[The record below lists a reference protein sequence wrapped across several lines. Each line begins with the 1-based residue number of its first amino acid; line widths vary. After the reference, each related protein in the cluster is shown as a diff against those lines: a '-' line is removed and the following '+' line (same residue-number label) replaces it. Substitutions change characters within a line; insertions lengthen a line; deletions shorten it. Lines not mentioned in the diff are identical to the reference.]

1 MTSEW
6 NHFALGEIT
15 ELVIDYRGKTP
26 KKLGGDWCK
35 QGYRA
40 LSAKNIKTGRIV
52 QAETIRYIDE
62 SLYRKWMK
70 DEVQRGDILIT
81 SEAPFGQIFFWDS
94 DEKIVLSQRLFC
106 VRIKPE
112 YDARFIYYYMTTP
125 EFQSELDG
133 RATGTTVIG
142 LRQPELMK
150 CIIRC
155 PEIQEQKVIAAI
167 LSSIDA
173 KIIANEKVN
182 DNLEQQAMALYR
194 QMFVENNND
203 ARRECRADE
212 CFDISIGKTPP
223 RKEAQWFSM
232 NPTDC
237 IWVSI
242 SDMGRCGMYIADSS
256 EYLTHESVDKFNIKV
271 VPDNTVLL
279 SFKLTVGRVAITD
292 GAMVTNEAI
301 AHFKTDKPE
310 INEYLYCYLK
320 DFNYQTMGSTSSIAT
335 AVNSKIIKA
344 MPFVI
349 PTDAELVSF
358 HSATAPMFEMIKTR
372 QRENTRLAE
381 LRDSLLPKLMSGEI
395 DVSAV
400 QL

>member
-1 MTSEW
+1 MKTREVK
-6 NHFALGEIT
+6 LGE
-15 ELVIDYRGKTP
+15 VANVKGGKRIP
-26 KKLGGDWCK
+26 KGIGLI
-35 QGYRA
+35 
-40 LSAKNIKTGRIV
+40 NIPNGHPY
-52 QAETIRYIDE
+52 IRVRD
-62 SLYRKWMK
+62 LNNK
-70 DEVQRGDILIT
+70 
-81 SEAPFGQIFFWDS
+81 
-94 DEKIVLSQRLFC
+94 RLL
-106 VRIKPE
+106 
-112 YDARFIYYYMTTP
+112 
-125 EFQSELDG
+125 ELDNSYEYVDNE
-133 RATGTTVIG
+133 T
-142 LRQPELMK
+142 
-150 CIIRC
+150 
-155 PEIQEQKVIAAI
+155 QKVISKYTVKAGDVVLSIVGTIGLVAI
-167 LSSIDA
+167 VGRTLDGANLTENCVKLSSFHGVNRDFLYYYLRSDCGQQEIRCGTVGAVQAKLPIKNIQNIAINLPDYTTQERIASLLLSIDR
-173 KIIANEKVN
+173 KIELNQKIN

-212 CFDISIGKTPP
+212 YFDISIGKTPP